1 VGRSRVPTNLRLR
14 RGAPREVEVLC
25 RMSPRL
31 SPTHNLEA
39 WCAENGALGAKL
51 LAEHADTEKAPREV
65 TKGSKLK
72 VD

>member
-1 VGRSRVPTNLRLR
+1 
-14 RGAPREVEVLC
+14 
-25 RMSPRL
+25 MSPRL